1 MLSSIET
8 ATEESKG
15 KRGVNM
21 GSKML
26 TGSMLL
32 GGMLLGI
39 IMVFVEPS
47 VSDTDSFAIAVQQL
61 LDNSTQARLSGVG
74 FTIAVLGAL
83 IGTAYLAR
91 SMQGEQKP
99 GSDLAGLASVFAFLA
114 AAVVTVSAGIQ
125 LSLMDASYT
134 DRGGDVANAYAISE
148 GLGFSMFG
156 LLGAAMFLLGI
167 AIVRQKNLNQIV
179 GGLTALSGAFFLFGM
194 LMPGGD
200 PSLAETSTAEAI
212 GGISWFIGF
221 LSWIIMT
228 MVLGG
233 LTIKQARD

>member
-1 MLSSIET
+1 
-8 ATEESKG
+8 
-15 KRGVNM
+15 M

-47 VSDTDSFAIAVQQL
+47 VSDTDSFAIAVQKL
-61 LDNSTQARLSGVG
+61 IDNSTQARLSGVG
-74 FTIAVLGAL
+74 FTIAILGAL
-83 IGTAYLAR
+83 IGLGYLAR

-148 GLGFSMFG
+148 GLGQSMFG

-194 LMPGGD
+194 LMPSGD
-200 PSLAETSTAEAI
+200 PGLAETSTAEAI

-233 LTIKQARD
+233 LTIKQARSS

>member
-1 MLSSIET
+1 
-8 ATEESKG
+8 
-15 KRGVNM
+15 
-21 GSKML
+21 ML

-32 GGMLLGI
+32 GGMILGI

-47 VSDTDSFAIAVQQL
+47 VSESDSFAVAIQQL

-114 AAVVTVSAGIQ
+114 AAVITVSAGIQ
-125 LSLMDASYT
+125 LSLMDASYA

-148 GLGFSMFG
+148 GLGQSMFG
-156 LLGAAMFLLGI
+156 LLGAAMLLLGI

-194 LMPGGD
+194 LMPSGD
-200 PSLAETSTAEAI
+200 PGLAETSTAEAI

-233 LTIKQARD
+233 LTIKQARN

>member
-1 MLSSIET
+1 
-8 ATEESKG
+8 
-15 KRGVNM
+15 M

-74 FTIAVLGAL
+74 FTIAILGAL

-114 AAVVTVSAGIQ
+114 AAVVTASAGIQ

-194 LMPGGD
+194 LMPSGD
-200 PSLAETSTAEAI
+200 PGLAETSTTEAI

-228 MVLGG
+228 MTLGI
-233 LTIKQARD
+233 LTILSARKNAT

>member
-1 MLSSIET
+1 
-8 ATEESKG
+8 
-15 KRGVNM
+15 M

-32 GGMLLGI
+32 GGMILGI

-47 VSDTDSFAIAVQQL
+47 VSESDSFAVAIQKL
-61 LDNSTQARLSGVG
+61 LDNSTQARLAGVG

-83 IGTAYLAR
+83 IGLGYLAR

-114 AAVVTVSAGIQ
+114 AAVITVSAGIQ
-125 LSLMDASYT
+125 LSLMDASYA
-134 DRGGDVANAYAISE
+134 DRGGDVANAYAIAE
-148 GLGFSMFG
+148 GLGLSMFG
-156 LLGAAMFLLGI
+156 LIGASMFLLGI

-179 GGLTALSGAFFLFGM
+179 GGLTGLSGAFFLISM
-194 LMPGGD
+194 LMPAGD
-200 PSLAETSTAEAI
+200 PGLAETSTTEAI
-212 GGISWFIGF
+212 GGILWFIGF
-221 LSWIIMT
+221 LSWVIMT

-233 LTIKQARD
+233 LTIKQARN

>member
-1 MLSSIET
+1 
-8 ATEESKG
+8 
-15 KRGVNM
+15 M

-99 GSDLAGLASVFAFLA
+99 GSDLAGLASAFAFLA
-114 AAVVTVSAGIQ
+114 AAVVTASAGIQ
-125 LSLMDASYT
+125 LSLMDASYV
-134 DRGGDVANAYAISE
+134 DRGGDVVNAFAISE
-148 GLGFSMFG
+148 GLFNRMVFPLVGASMF
-156 LLGAAMFLLGI
+156 FLGI

-179 GGLTALSGAFFLFGM
+179 GGLTGLSGAFFLISMF
-194 LMPGGD
+194 MPAGD
-200 PSLAETSTAEAI
+200 PGLSETSTAAAI
-212 GGISWFIGF
+212 GGILWFIGF
-221 LSWIIMT
+221 LSWAILT

-233 LTIKQARD
+233 LTIKQARSS

>member
-1 MLSSIET
+1 
-8 ATEESKG
+8 
-15 KRGVNM
+15 
-21 GSKML
+21 ML

-32 GGMLLGI
+32 GGMILGI
-39 IMVFVEPS
+39 IMAFVEPS
-47 VSDTDSFAIAVQQL
+47 VSESESFAVAIQQL
-61 LDNSTQARLSGVG
+61 LDNSTQARLAGVG

-83 IGTAYLAR
+83 IGIVYLAR

-114 AAVVTVSAGIQ
+114 AAVITVSAGIQ
-125 LSLMDASYT
+125 LSLMDASYA
-134 DRGGDVANAYAISE
+134 DRGGDVANAYAIAE
-148 GLGFSMFG
+148 GLGLSMFG
-156 LLGAAMFLLGI
+156 LIGASMFLLGI

-228 MVLGG
+228 MTLGI
-233 LTIKQARD
+233 LTILSARKNAT

>member
-1 MLSSIET
+1 
-8 ATEESKG
+8 
-15 KRGVNM
+15 
-21 GSKML
+21 ML

-32 GGMLLGI
+32 GGMILGI

-47 VSDTDSFAIAVQQL
+47 VSEQDSFAVAIQQL
-61 LDNSTQARLSGVG
+61 LDNSTQARLAGVG
-74 FTIAVLGAL
+74 FTIAILGAL
-83 IGTAYLAR
+83 IGIVYLAR

-114 AAVVTVSAGIQ
+114 AAVITVSAGIQ
-125 LSLMDASYT
+125 LSLMDASYA
-134 DRGGDVANAYAISE
+134 DRGGDVANAYAIAE
-148 GLGFSMFG
+148 GLGLSMFG
-156 LLGAAMFLLGI
+156 LIGASMFLLGI

-194 LMPGGD
+194 LMPSGD
-200 PSLAETSTAEAI
+200 PGLAETSTAEAI

-233 LTIKQARD
+233 LTIKQARN

>member
-1 MLSSIET
+1 
-8 ATEESKG
+8 
-15 KRGVNM
+15 M

-47 VSDTDSFAIAVQQL
+47 VSDTDSFAIAVQKL
-61 LDNSTQARLSGVG
+61 IDNSTQARLSGVG

-114 AAVVTVSAGIQ
+114 AAVATVFSGIQ
-125 LSLMDASYT
+125 LSLMDASYV
-134 DRGGDVANAYAISE
+134 DRGGDVVNAFAISE
-148 GLGFSMFG
+148 GLFSRMLFPLVGASMF
-156 LLGAAMFLLGI
+156 FLGI

-179 GGLTALSGAFFLFGM
+179 GGLTGLSGAFFLISM
-194 LMPGGD
+194 LMPAGD
-200 PSLAETSTAEAI
+200 PGLAETSTAAAI

-228 MVLGG
+228 MVIGG
-233 LTIKQARD
+233 ITIKQARSS

>member
-1 MLSSIET
+1 
-8 ATEESKG
+8 
-15 KRGVNM
+15 M

-32 GGMLLGI
+32 GGMILGI

-47 VSDTDSFAIAVQQL
+47 VSESDSFAVAIQQL
-61 LDNSTQARLSGVG
+61 LDNSTQARLAGVG

-83 IGTAYLAR
+83 IGLGYLAR

-114 AAVVTVSAGIQ
+114 AAVATASSGIQ
-125 LSLMDASYT
+125 LSLMNASYT

-148 GLGFSMFG
+148 GLGQSMFG
-156 LLGAAMFLLGI
+156 LIGASMFLLGI

-194 LMPGGD
+194 LMPSGD
-200 PSLAETSTAEAI
+200 PGLAETSTAEAI

-228 MVLGG
+228 MVIGG
-233 LTIKQARD
+233 ITIKQARN

>member
-1 MLSSIET
+1 
-8 ATEESKG
+8 
-15 KRGVNM
+15 M

-39 IMVFVEPS
+39 IMVFVETPPS
-47 VSDTDSFAIAVQQL
+47 ETDSFAIAIQKL
-61 LDNSTQARLSGVG
+61 IDNSTQARLSGVG

-114 AAVVTVSAGIQ
+114 AAVCTVSSGIQ

-148 GLGFSMFG
+148 GLGQSMFG
-156 LLGAAMFLLGI
+156 LIGASMFLLGI

-179 GGLTALSGAFFLFGM
+179 GGLTALSGAFFLFGTV
-194 LMPGGD
+194 MPGGD
-200 PSLAETSTAEAI
+200 PGLAETSTAAAI

-228 MVLGG
+228 MVIGG
-233 LTIKQARD
+233 ITIKQARSS

>member
-1 MLSSIET
+1 
-8 ATEESKG
+8 
-15 KRGVNM
+15 
-21 GSKML
+21 ML

-39 IMVFVEPS
+39 IMVFVETPPS
-47 VSDTDSFAIAVQQL
+47 ETDSFAIAIQKL
-61 LDNSTQARLSGVG
+61 IDNSTQARITGVG
-74 FTIAVLGAL
+74 FTIAILGAL
-83 IGTAYLAR
+83 IGLGYLAR

-114 AAVVTVSAGIQ
+114 AAVITVSAGIQ
-125 LSLMDASYT
+125 LSLMDASYA

-148 GLGFSMFG
+148 GLGLSMFG

-194 LMPGGD
+194 LMPSGD
-200 PSLAETSTAEAI
+200 PGLAETSTAEAI

-233 LTIKQARD
+233 LTIKQARN

>member
-1 MLSSIET
+1 
-8 ATEESKG
+8 
-15 KRGVNM
+15 
-21 GSKML
+21 ML

-32 GGMLLGI
+32 GGMILGI

-47 VSDTDSFAIAVQQL
+47 VSESDSFAVAIQQL
-61 LDNSTQARLSGVG
+61 LDNSTQARLFGVG
-74 FTIAVLGAL
+74 FTIAILGAL
-83 IGTAYLAR
+83 IGIVYLAR

-114 AAVVTVSAGIQ
+114 AAVITVSAGIQ
-125 LSLMDASYT
+125 LSLMDASYA
-134 DRGGDVANAYAISE
+134 DRGGDVANAYAIAE
-148 GLGFSMFG
+148 GLGLSMFG
-156 LLGAAMFLLGI
+156 LIGASMFLLGI

-194 LMPGGD
+194 LMPSGD
-200 PSLAETSTAEAI
+200 PGLAETSTAEAI

-233 LTIKQARD
+233 LTIKQARN

>member
-1 MLSSIET
+1 
-8 ATEESKG
+8 
-15 KRGVNM
+15 M

-32 GGMLLGI
+32 GGMILGI

-47 VSDTDSFAIAVQQL
+47 VSESDSFAVAIQKL
-61 LDNSTQARLSGVG
+61 LDNSTQARLAGVG
-74 FTIAVLGAL
+74 FTIAILGAL
-83 IGTAYLAR
+83 IGIVYLAR

-114 AAVVTVSAGIQ
+114 AAVITVSAGIQ
-125 LSLMDASYT
+125 LSLMDASYA
-134 DRGGDVANAYAISE
+134 DRGGDVANAYAIAE
-148 GLGFSMFG
+148 GLGLSMFG
-156 LLGAAMFLLGI
+156 LIGASMFLLGI

-194 LMPGGD
+194 LMPSGD
-200 PSLAETSTAEAI
+200 PGLAETSTAEAI

-233 LTIKQARD
+233 LTIKQARN

>member
-1 MLSSIET
+1 
-8 ATEESKG
+8 
-15 KRGVNM
+15 M

-32 GGMLLGI
+32 GGMILGI

-47 VSDTDSFAIAVQQL
+47 VSESDSFAVAIQKL
-61 LDNSTQARLSGVG
+61 LDNSTQARLAGVG

-83 IGTAYLAR
+83 IGLGYLAR

-99 GSDLAGLASVFAFLA
+99 GSDLAGLATVFAFLA
-114 AAVVTVSAGIQ
+114 AAVITVSAGIQ
-125 LSLMDASYT
+125 LSLMDASYA
-134 DRGGDVANAYAISE
+134 DRGGDVANAYAIAE
-148 GLGFSMFG
+148 GLGLSMFG
-156 LLGAAMFLLGI
+156 LIGASMFLLGI

-179 GGLTALSGAFFLFGM
+179 GGLTGLSGAFYLISL
-194 LMPGGD
+194 LMPAGD
-200 PSLAETSTAEAI
+200 PGLAETSTAEAI

-233 LTIKQARD
+233 LTIKQARN

>member
-1 MLSSIET
+1 
-8 ATEESKG
+8 
-15 KRGVNM
+15 
-21 GSKML
+21 ML

-32 GGMLLGI
+32 GGMILGI

-47 VSDTDSFAIAVQQL
+47 VSESDSFAVAIQKL
-61 LDNSTQARLSGVG
+61 LDNSTQARLAGVG

-83 IGTAYLAR
+83 IGLGYLAR

-114 AAVVTVSAGIQ
+114 AAVITVSAGIQ
-125 LSLMDASYT
+125 LSLMDASYA
-134 DRGGDVANAYAISE
+134 DRGGDVANAYAIAE
-148 GLGFSMFG
+148 GLGLSMFG
-156 LLGAAMFLLGI
+156 LIGASMFLLGI

-194 LMPGGD
+194 LMPSGD
-200 PSLAETSTAEAI
+200 PGLAETSTAEAI

-233 LTIKQARD
+233 LTIKQARN

>member
-1 MLSSIET
+1 
-8 ATEESKG
+8 
-15 KRGVNM
+15 M

-47 VSDTDSFAIAVQQL
+47 ASDTDSFVIAIQKL
-61 LDNSTQARLSGVG
+61 IDNSTQARLSGVG

-114 AAVVTVSAGIQ
+114 AAVITVFSGIQ
-125 LSLMDASYT
+125 LSLMDASYV
-134 DRGGDVANAYAISE
+134 DRGGDVVNAFAISE
-148 GLGFSMFG
+148 GLFSRMVFPLVGASMF
-156 LLGAAMFLLGI
+156 FLGI

-179 GGLTALSGAFFLFGM
+179 GGLTGLSGAFFLISMF
-194 LMPGGD
+194 MPAGD
-200 PSLAETSTAEAI
+200 PGLAETSTIAAI
-212 GGISWFIGF
+212 GGILWFIGF
-221 LSWIIMT
+221 LSWAILT

-233 LTIKQARD
+233 LTIKQARSS

>member
-1 MLSSIET
+1 
-8 ATEESKG
+8 
-15 KRGVNM
+15 M

-47 VSDTDSFAIAVQQL
+47 VSDTDSFAIVVQQL

-114 AAVVTVSAGIQ
+114 AAVITVSAGIQ
-125 LSLMDASYT
+125 LSLMDASYA
-134 DRGGDVANAYAISE
+134 DRGGDVANAYAIAE
-148 GLGFSMFG
+148 GLGLSMFG
-156 LLGAAMFLLGI
+156 LIGASMFLLGI

-194 LMPGGD
+194 LMPSGD
-200 PSLAETSTAEAI
+200 PGLAETSTAEAI

-228 MVLGG
+228 MTLGI
-233 LTIKQARD
+233 LTILSARKNAT

>member
-1 MLSSIET
+1 
-8 ATEESKG
+8 
-15 KRGVNM
+15 M

-32 GGMLLGI
+32 GGMILGI

-47 VSDTDSFAIAVQQL
+47 VSEQDSFAVAIQQL
-61 LDNSTQARLSGVG
+61 LDNSTQARLAGVG
-74 FTIAVLGAL
+74 FTIAILGAL
-83 IGTAYLAR
+83 IGIVYLAR

-114 AAVVTVSAGIQ
+114 AAVITVSAGIQ
-125 LSLMDASYT
+125 LSLMDASYA
-134 DRGGDVANAYAISE
+134 DRGGDVANAYAIAE
-148 GLGFSMFG
+148 GLGLSMFG
-156 LLGAAMFLLGI
+156 LIGASMFLLGI

-194 LMPGGD
+194 LMPSGD
-200 PSLAETSTAEAI
+200 PGLAETSTAEAI

-233 LTIKQARD
+233 LTIKQARN

>member
-1 MLSSIET
+1 
-8 ATEESKG
+8 
-15 KRGVNM
+15 M

-32 GGMLLGI
+32 GGMILGI

-47 VSDTDSFAIAVQQL
+47 VSESDSFAVAIQQL
-61 LDNSTQARLSGVG
+61 LDNSTQARLAGVG
-74 FTIAVLGAL
+74 FTIAILGAL
-83 IGTAYLAR
+83 IGIVYLAR

-114 AAVVTVSAGIQ
+114 AAVITVSAGIQ
-125 LSLMDASYT
+125 LSLMDASYA
-134 DRGGDVANAYAISE
+134 DRGGDVANAYAIAE
-148 GLGFSMFG
+148 GLGLSMFG
-156 LLGAAMFLLGI
+156 LIGASMFLLGI

-179 GGLTALSGAFFLFGM
+179 GGLTALSGAFFLFGTV
-194 LMPGGD
+194 MPGGD
-200 PSLAETSTAEAI
+200 PGLAETSTAAAI

-228 MVLGG
+228 MVIGG
-233 LTIKQARD
+233 ITIKQARSS

>member
-1 MLSSIET
+1 
-8 ATEESKG
+8 
-15 KRGVNM
+15 
-21 GSKML
+21 ML

-32 GGMLLGI
+32 GGMILGI

-47 VSDTDSFAIAVQQL
+47 VSESDSFAVAIQQL
-61 LDNSTQARLSGVG
+61 LDNSTQARLAGVG
-74 FTIAVLGAL
+74 FTIAILGAL
-83 IGTAYLAR
+83 IGIVYLAR

-114 AAVVTVSAGIQ
+114 AAVITVSAGIQ
-125 LSLMDASYT
+125 LSLMDASYA
-134 DRGGDVANAYAISE
+134 DRGGDVANAYAIAE
-148 GLGFSMFG
+148 GLGLSMFG
-156 LLGAAMFLLGI
+156 LIGASMFLLGI

-179 GGLTALSGAFFLFGM
+179 GGLTGLSGAFFLFGM
-194 LMPGGD
+194 LMPSGD
-200 PSLAETSTAEAI
+200 PGLAETSTAEAI

-233 LTIKQARD
+233 LTIKQARN

>member
-1 MLSSIET
+1 
-8 ATEESKG
+8 
-15 KRGVNM
+15 
-21 GSKML
+21 ML

-39 IMVFVEPS
+39 IMVFVEPPPS
-47 VSDTDSFAIAVQQL
+47 ETDSFAIAIQKL
-61 LDNSTQARLSGVG
+61 IDNSTQARITGVG
-74 FTIAVLGAL
+74 FTIAMLGAL
-83 IGTAYLAR
+83 IGLGYLAR

-114 AAVVTVSAGIQ
+114 AAVITVSAGIQ
-125 LSLMDASYT
+125 LSLMDASYA
-134 DRGGDVANAYAISE
+134 DRGGDVANAYAIAE
-148 GLGFSMFG
+148 GLGLSMFG
-156 LLGAAMFLLGI
+156 LIGASMFLLGI

-194 LMPGGD
+194 LMPSGD
-200 PSLAETSTAEAI
+200 PGLAETSTAEAI

-233 LTIKQARD
+233 LTIKQARN

>member
-1 MLSSIET
+1 
-8 ATEESKG
+8 
-15 KRGVNM
+15 M

-32 GGMLLGI
+32 GGMILGI

-47 VSDTDSFAIAVQQL
+47 VSESDSFAVAIQQL
-61 LDNSTQARLSGVG
+61 LDNSTQARLAGVG
-74 FTIAVLGAL
+74 FTIAILGAL
-83 IGTAYLAR
+83 IGIVYLAR

-114 AAVVTVSAGIQ
+114 AAVITVSAGIQ
-125 LSLMDASYT
+125 LSLMDASYA
-134 DRGGDVANAYAISE
+134 DRGGDVANAYAIAE
-148 GLGFSMFG
+148 GLGLSMFG
-156 LLGAAMFLLGI
+156 LIGASMFLLGI

-194 LMPGGD
+194 LMPSGD
-200 PSLAETSTAEAI
+200 PGLAETSTAEAI

-233 LTIKQARD
+233 LTIKQARN

>member
-1 MLSSIET
+1 
-8 ATEESKG
+8 
-15 KRGVNM
+15 M

-32 GGMLLGI
+32 GGMILGI

-47 VSDTDSFAIAVQQL
+47 VSESDSFAVAIQKL
-61 LDNSTQARLSGVG
+61 LDNSTQARLAGVG

-83 IGTAYLAR
+83 IGLGYLAR

-114 AAVVTVSAGIQ
+114 AAVITVSAGIQ
-125 LSLMDASYT
+125 LSLMDASYA
-134 DRGGDVANAYAISE
+134 DRGGDVANAYAIAE
-148 GLGFSMFG
+148 GLGLSMFG
-156 LLGAAMFLLGI
+156 LIGASMFLLGI

-179 GGLTALSGAFFLFGM
+179 GGLTGLSGALFLISL
-194 LMPGGD
+194 LMPAGD
-200 PSLAETSTAEAI
+200 PGLTETSTTEAI
-212 GGISWFIGF
+212 GGILWFIGF
-221 LSWIIMT
+221 LSWAILT

-233 LTIKQARD
+233 LTIKQARSS

>member
-1 MLSSIET
+1 
-8 ATEESKG
+8 
-15 KRGVNM
+15 
-21 GSKML
+21 ML

-32 GGMLLGI
+32 GGMILGI

-47 VSDTDSFAIAVQQL
+47 VSESDSFAVAIQQL
-61 LDNSTQARLSGVG
+61 LDNSTHARLAGVG
-74 FTIAVLGAL
+74 FTIAILGAL
-83 IGTAYLAR
+83 IGIVYLAR

-114 AAVVTVSAGIQ
+114 AAVITVSAGIQ
-125 LSLMDASYT
+125 LSLMDASYA
-134 DRGGDVANAYAISE
+134 DRGGDVANAYAIAE
-148 GLGFSMFG
+148 GLGLSMFG
-156 LLGAAMFLLGI
+156 LIGASMFLLGI

-194 LMPGGD
+194 LMPSGD
-200 PSLAETSTAEAI
+200 PGLAETSTAEAI

-233 LTIKQARD
+233 LTIKQARN

>member
-1 MLSSIET
+1 M
-8 ATEESKG
+8 
-15 KRGVNM
+15 
-21 GSKML
+21 
-26 TGSMLL
+26 
-32 GGMLLGI
+32 
-39 IMVFVEPS
+39 
-47 VSDTDSFAIAVQQL
+47 
-61 LDNSTQARLSGVG
+61 G

-91 SMQGEQKP
+91 SMQSEQKP

-114 AAVVTVSAGIQ
+114 AAVITVSAGIQ
-125 LSLMDASYT
+125 LSLMDASYA
-134 DRGGDVANAYAISE
+134 DRGGDVANAYAIAE
-148 GLGFSMFG
+148 GLGLSMFG
-156 LLGAAMFLLGI
+156 LIGASMFLLGI

-194 LMPGGD
+194 LMPSGD
-200 PSLAETSTAEAI
+200 PGLAETSTAEAI

-233 LTIKQARD
+233 LTIKQARN

>member
-1 MLSSIET
+1 
-8 ATEESKG
+8 
-15 KRGVNM
+15 
-21 GSKML
+21 ML

-74 FTIAVLGAL
+74 FTIAILGAL

-148 GLGFSMFG
+148 GLGLSMFG

-167 AIVRQKNLNQIV
+167 AIVRQKTFNQIV
-179 GGLTALSGAFFLFGM
+179 GGITGVSGAFLLVGGSIPPGTDTGSGGFL
-194 LMPGGD
+194 
-200 PSLAETSTAEAI
+200 
-212 GGISWFIGF
+212 WVIGF
-221 LSWIIMT
+221 LAMIIMI
-228 MVLGG
+228 MVLGV
-233 LTIKQARD
+233 LTIKQARN

>member
-1 MLSSIET
+1 
-8 ATEESKG
+8 
-15 KRGVNM
+15 M

-32 GGMLLGI
+32 GGMILGI

-47 VSDTDSFAIAVQQL
+47 VSESDSFAVAIQQL
-61 LDNSTQARLSGVG
+61 LDNSTHARLAGVG
-74 FTIAVLGAL
+74 FTIAILGAL
-83 IGTAYLAR
+83 IGIVYLAR

-114 AAVVTVSAGIQ
+114 AAVITVSAGIQ
-125 LSLMDASYT
+125 LSLMDASYA
-134 DRGGDVANAYAISE
+134 DRGGDVANAYAIAE
-148 GLGFSMFG
+148 GLGLSMFG
-156 LLGAAMFLLGI
+156 LIGASMFLLGI

-194 LMPGGD
+194 LMPSGD
-200 PSLAETSTAEAI
+200 PGLAETSTAEAI

-233 LTIKQARD
+233 LTIKQARN

>member
-1 MLSSIET
+1 
-8 ATEESKG
+8 
-15 KRGVNM
+15 
-21 GSKML
+21 ML

-32 GGMLLGI
+32 GGMILGI
-39 IMVFVEPS
+39 IMAFVEPS
-47 VSDTDSFAIAVQQL
+47 VSESESFAVAIQQL
-61 LDNSTQARLSGVG
+61 LDNSTHARLAGVG
-74 FTIAVLGAL
+74 FTIAILGAL
-83 IGTAYLAR
+83 IGIVYLAR

-114 AAVVTVSAGIQ
+114 AAVITVSAGIQ
-125 LSLMDASYT
+125 LSLMDASYA

-148 GLGFSMFG
+148 GLGLSMFG

-179 GGLTALSGAFFLFGM
+179 GGLTALSGAFFLFGL

-233 LTIKQARD
+233 LTIKQARN